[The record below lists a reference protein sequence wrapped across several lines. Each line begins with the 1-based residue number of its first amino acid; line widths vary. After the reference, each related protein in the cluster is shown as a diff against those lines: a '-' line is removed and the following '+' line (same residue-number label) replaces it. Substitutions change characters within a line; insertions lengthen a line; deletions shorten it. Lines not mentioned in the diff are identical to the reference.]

1 MASRMVTTRPVRTMI
16 VYRVPLLR
24 AFSDKHHNLTV
35 GIDLRQPDIV
45 WASLPIDTVL
55 FEGKLSSDDFNH
67 SLVIGKL
74 IGIGHVRSLAPSLL

>member
-1 MASRMVTTRPVRTMI
+1 
-16 VYRVPLLR
+16 
-24 AFSDKHHNLTV
+24 
-35 GIDLRQPDIV
+35 
-45 WASLPIDTVL
+45 VL